1 MGAPDTS
8 QRDTAGE
15 APEVE
20 RLRGDVQREHDMYL
34 RALADFD
41 NYRRR
46 VDRDRASATE
56 SGNRS
61 LILSLLEIADSFENA
76 LAHLTDAPES
86 VVEGL
91 QALNRKLTA
100 TLESQG
106 VTPFSSRGEPFDPAR
121 HEAIGS
127 VESGEVPPGS
137 VADEVQRGYK
147 WGETLLRPAR
157 VRVAQ

>member
-1 MGAPDTS
+1 MGATDIS
-8 QRDTAGE
+8 QGNTAGD
-15 APEVE
+15 APEIG
-20 RLRGDVQREHDMYL
+20 RLRGEVQREHDMYL

-61 LILSLLEIADSFENA
+61 LILSLLEIADGFENA
-76 LAHLTDAPES
+76 LAHLSDAPES

-91 QALNRKLTA
+91 QALNRKLAA

-106 VTPFSSRGEPFDPAR
+106 VTPFSSLGEPFDPAR

-127 VESGEVPPGS
+127 VQSREVEPGS